1 MSVELTVSK
10 VDRGQRSEGS
20 DHNEIDHNSLKYI
33 LLLEY
38 NVPRVSYKKI
48 TAYLIA
54 HNFGKF

>member
-38 NVPRVSYKKI
+38 NVPRVSYKK
-48 TAYLIA
+48 
-54 HNFGKF
+54 